1 MQIRGRDDGGVP
13 LWHSPPPAYEPLCG
27 PIAKSRGITMN
38 LFNTFVSME
47 VKEGESDAGS
57 AAEDKTP
64 VGEIL
69 DIETFVRWLG
79 CIPSEA
85 AP

>member
-1 MQIRGRDDGGVP
+1 
-13 LWHSPPPAYEPLCG
+13 
-27 PIAKSRGITMN
+27 MN

-47 VKEGESDAGS
+47 VKEGEGDAGS
-57 AAEDKTP
+57 AAEDKTT
-64 VGEIL
+64 VGEVL